1 MNMLRDIRDG
11 GTKVQPDSF
20 LHSKLTSPVWTLS
33 PRRRGTAVERIP
45 ASFTTIKSSDPTRQL
60 QSVSNRLPFDFCFC
74 LCITKKLSEDLVFGQ
89 GLGRY
94 AFCFSVLFL
103 RACARVSSEARRG
116 CLILWYWI
124 CRQLLIMLSE
134 YWEPNPSPLEEQQA
148 LFPAQPAPSS
158 TFQRLL
164 SVTVSSQF
172 YSGKWSSVLFAF
184 STFLAL
190 FQILMALQK
199 YLPRGIP
206 WRRQNREGSKINY
219 TNVLLQNC

>member
-1 MNMLRDIRDG
+1 MAGPKSSLI
-11 GTKVQPDSF
+11 SF
-20 LHSKLTSPVWTLS
+20 LHSKPTSPVWTLS
-33 PRRRGTAVERIP
+33 LRRRGAAAESIP
-45 ASFTTIKSSDPTRQL
+45 ASFPTIKSSDPSRQL
-60 QSVSNRLPFDFCFC
+60 QSVSNRFPFDFCFC
-74 LCITKKLSEDLVFGQ
+74 LCITKKLSEDVVFGQ

-94 AFCFSVLFL
+94 AFRFSVLFL
-103 RACARVSSEARRG
+103 RACVRVSSVARRG
-116 CLILWYWI
+116 RLILWRWS
-124 CRQLLIMLSE
+124 CRQLLITLSE
-134 YWEPNPSPLEEQQA
+134 CWEPNPGPLEEQQA

-158 TFQRLL
+158 TFQHLL

-184 STFLAL
+184 STFLAP